1 MRNEL
6 RMTTGRVG
14 DVVIADDLCAV
25 CTHPRTEQLRGRL
38 ACSDVIEVD
47 CRAPGA

>member
-6 RMTTGRVG
+6 RMNYRAVG

-25 CTHPRTEQLRGRL
+25 CTHPRTEHLRGQL

-47 CRAPGA
+47 CHA